1 MPLHLLTNF
10 EIQRYYQK
18 RPRFNGIYPSAT
30 LHVHLQDKGI

>member
-18 RPRFNGIYPSAT
+18 KPRFNGIYPSANSR
-30 LHVHLQDKGI
+30 VHLQDKGI